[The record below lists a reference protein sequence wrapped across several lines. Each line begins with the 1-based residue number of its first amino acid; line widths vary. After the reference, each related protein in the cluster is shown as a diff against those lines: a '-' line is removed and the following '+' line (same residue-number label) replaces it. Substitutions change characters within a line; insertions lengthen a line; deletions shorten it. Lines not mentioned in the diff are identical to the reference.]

1 MYCTSSI
8 SEKNLEHEKSEEQN
22 FLKKK
27 QLISKL
33 MKQVEEGIFFIL
45 YLKKLRNSAELDIL
59 AQSGSSW
66 GDFLYIYF
74 VNMNTCYT

>member
-1 MYCTSSI
+1 MHCTSSI

-45 YLKKLRNSAELDIL
+45 YFKKLRNSAELDIL
-59 AQSGSSW
+59 AQSGSS
-66 GDFLYIYF
+66 
-74 VNMNTCYT
+74 